1 MGTDGQQRSKWT
13 VMLYMAA
20 SKDPRTEQA
29 AIRDL
34 RELEKVGTTKNVNVI
49 VQIDRDWPGYG
60 ERYCVRKGF
69 SEFCEPLPRDQRNI
83 PSGTPEERER
93 RRTDGGEPDVLREF
107 VKWSRKKF
115 RAERYL
121 LVLWGHSYGLG
132 FGRDHG
138 DALTLGELA
147 SALRRLDGED
157 RKAVDI
163 LGANAC
169 AMSYAEAA
177 FQLQDAAD
185 VFVGPEITMPFTG
198 WPYERVLNAI
208 DAQPEIESKD
218 LGKRIVQE
226 FMLSYE
232 TALEPQ
238 SVALTVLDLKKA
250 GNIEQPLTQL
260 TTALTEA
267 IASSSAIRDDI
278 ADAFLQ
284 TAHGD
289 VRPLIDLADLC
300 QKLADIDR
308 GDATNVKADAM
319 RLQSFLEE
327 KNGFIVE
334 HRAGRD
340 LEGLH
345 GVGIFAP
352 SVTGAADLMRLE
364 LSKKDYDK
372 LTLATKTRWATLA
385 YEGLKDLL
393 DPINKAAAAFV
404 NGTGATG
411 REDRTGVAQLL
422 VGIHQSFL
430 KLDKTVLDVQAKV
443 MKALE
448 TNGTPKPL
456 TSTRPEHSAVAA
468 RFGPPFLRLAADVRQ
483 VQHTEIAVVSGGRIA
498 AGAADVS
505 QPDGELLKSAADS
518 LARLEGAVSNV
529 ERTAKRVMTHASLGL
544 GDSGDPSGKPGLG
557 ADPGGKPGL
566 GADPGGKPGL
576 GADPG
581 GKPGLGG
588 DSGDPS
594 GKPGLGILPSFIRA
608 DRGYVSA
615 RNGGSTIAERYA
627 EVAWSLQLIE
637 GAVARLENVLQTIV
651 TGPSDSSHNEPD
663 YRVRVI
669 EQVMSSFREL
679 NEVSTNAKR
688 TAFGVLAD
696 SNYGLGPTRQGGLGG
711 PDRRQL
717 ATVGGLSSRVLR
729 LL

>member
-1 MGTDGQQRSKWT
+1 VSTDEQRRPKWT

-20 SKDPRTEQA
+20 SKDLRTEQA

-34 RELEKVGTTKNVNVI
+34 RELEKVGTTENVNVI
-49 VQIDRDWPGYG
+49 VQIDREWPGYA
-60 ERYCVRKGF
+60 ERYCVKRGF
-69 SEFCEPLPRDQRNI
+69 SEFCDSLPNQRNI
-83 PSGTPEERER
+83 PCGTPEERSNS
-93 RRTDGGEPDVLREF
+93 GKPDVLREF
-107 VKWSRKKF
+107 VEWGRKDF
-115 RAERYL
+115 PAERYL

-138 DALTLGELA
+138 DALSLRELA
-147 SALRRLDGED
+147 TALGRLDGEN

-177 FQLQDAAD
+177 FQLTDAAD
-185 VFVGPEITMPFTG
+185 FFVGPEITMPFAG
-198 WPYERVLNAI
+198 WPYEKILDAI
-208 DAQPEIESKD
+208 DKTPEIESKD
-218 LGKRIVQE
+218 LGERIIRE
-226 FMLSYE
+226 FMASYE

-238 SVALTVLDLKKA
+238 SVAMTLLDLRKAPDLAPHLKDLTKALETAIKKDKVK
-250 GNIEQPLTQL
+250 
-260 TTALTEA
+260 EA
-267 IASSSAIRDDI
+267 I
-278 ADAFLQ
+278 ADAFLE

-289 VRPLIDLADLC
+289 VRPLIDLRDLC
-300 QKLADIDR
+300 GKLVGINPP
-308 GDATNVKADAM
+308 DAVSDLINAAETLRA
-319 RLQSFLEE
+319 FLEPRRPD
-327 KNGFIVE
+327 GFVVE
-334 HRAGRD
+334 HQAGRD
-340 LEGLH
+340 LEGLE

-364 LSKKDYDK
+364 LSKGEYDK
-372 LTLATKTRWATLA
+372 LALPTSTGWAKLA
-385 YEGLKDLL
+385 YEDLRELL
-393 DPINKAAAAFV
+393 DPMNKAVAEFV
-404 NGTGATG
+404 NGTGATD

-430 KLDKTVLDVQAKV
+430 KLDKTVVDVQANV

-456 TSTRPEHSAVAA
+456 TSRSPEHSAVAA

-483 VQHTEIAVVSGGRIA
+483 VQQTEIAVASGGPFA
-498 AGAADVS
+498 AGVADVS
-505 QPDGELLKSAADS
+505 QPDGKLLKSAADS

-544 GDSGDPSGKPGLG
+544 GDSGDPGGKPGLG

-588 DSGDPS
+588 GSGDPG

-651 TGPSDSSHNEPD
+651 TGPSDSSHNEPE
-663 YRVRVI
+663 YRLRVT

-688 TAFGVLAD
+688 TAIGVLAD
-696 SNYGLGPTRQGGLGG
+696 PNYGLGPTRQGGLGG